1 MAGKTVLVTGANGFV
16 GRALCRGLA
25 QRGLDVRAA
34 VRSAESAAR
43 LGCRSIA
50 VGDIDAHTDWDVALA
65 GVDAVAHLAGR
76 AHIMQEDEADPL
88 RAYRSVNV
96 AGSVRLAERAIR
108 AGVRRIVFL
117 SSIKVNGEETGDRE
131 FTERDAPRPCDAYAI
146 SKLEAEIGLAQVCAS
161 RIELTVLRP
170 PLIYGNGAKGNL
182 LALMRAVD
190 RGWPLPIGAIRNRRS
205 LLALENLV
213 SAIAVCLDHPRAA
226 GSTFLVADERPVST
240 PELAVRIGVSMQ
252 RDARIW
258 PFPVALLRATGALLG
273 RSDAVGRLASSLLVD
288 SRRIREQLQWQP
300 AQSFEDGIAEMV
312 RGYRAQGA

>member
-1 MAGKTVLVTGANGFV
+1 
-16 GRALCRGLA
+16 
-25 QRGLDVRAA
+25 VR
-34 VRSAESAAR
+34 RAESAAR
-43 LGCRSIA
+43 LGCPSIA
-50 VGDIDAHTDWDVALA
+50 VGDIDAHTDWHAALA
-65 GVDAVAHLAGR
+65 GIDAVAHLAGR
-76 AHIMQEDEADPL
+76 AHVMRENNADPL
-88 RAYRSVNV
+88 SAYRGVNV
-96 AGSVRLAERAIR
+96 AGSVRLAEQAIQ

-131 FTERDAPRPCDAYAI
+131 FTERDPPQPCDAYAI

-190 RGWPLPIGAIRNRRS
+190 RGWPLPIGAIRSRRS
-205 LLALENLV
+205 LLALENVV

-240 PELAVRIGVSMQ
+240 PELALRIGVSME
-252 RDARIW
+252 RDVRIW
-258 PFPVALLRATGALLG
+258 PFPVALLRAAGILLG
-273 RSDAVGRLASSLLVD
+273 RADAVGRLASSLLVD

-300 AQSFEDGIAEMV
+300 AQSFEDGVAEMV
-312 RGYRAQGA
+312 RGYRAGRA